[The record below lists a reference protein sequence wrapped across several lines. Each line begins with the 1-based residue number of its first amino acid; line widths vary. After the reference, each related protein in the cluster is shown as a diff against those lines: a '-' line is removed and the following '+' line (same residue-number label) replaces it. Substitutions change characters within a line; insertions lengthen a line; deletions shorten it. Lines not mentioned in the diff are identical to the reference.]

1 MSRRVEWR
9 RDKRGSPT
17 FPLIFYHVVN
27 FPLSSPALLTAGQI
41 EEREMEAEVA
51 DREGWIKR
59 KLQRWEDNFQEQRE
73 GAEPPAVAVM

>member
-1 MSRRVEWR
+1 
-9 RDKRGSPT
+9 
-17 FPLIFYHVVN
+17 
-27 FPLSSPALLTAGQI
+27 
-41 EEREMEAEVA
+41 MEAEVA